1 LPHNHACCYVCAMAQ
16 TNMDGKPIRRVLEW
30 LLNRDLT
37 DADMAAALDVH
48 PSNYSRHKDDDDY
61 PSFEELTTLG
71 GYFHV
76 SPTMLQIAFG
86 LLDTDAL
93 ILLNEDGMKQYLE
106 QGGGNHMGKKG
117 RKDRIL
123 SPRTDRPPL

>member
-1 LPHNHACCYVCAMAQ
+1 MPR

-37 DADMAAALDVH
+37 DADMAAALGVH

-61 PSFEELTTLG
+61 PSFEELATLG
-71 GYFHV
+71 EHFHV
-76 SPTMLQIAFG
+76 SPRMLQIAFG

-93 ILLNEDGMKQYLE
+93 VLLDEDEMKQYLE
-106 QGGGNHMGKKG
+106 QSGGNWMGPGGKEG
-117 RKDRIL
+117 RKNPRL
-123 SPRTDRPPL
+123 SSRADRPPL

>member
-1 LPHNHACCYVCAMAQ
+1 MAR

-48 PSNYSRHKDDDDY
+48 PSNYSRHKDDDGY
-61 PSFEELTTLG
+61 PSFEELATLG
-71 GYFHV
+71 EHFHV
-76 SPTMLQIAFG
+76 SPRMLQIAFG

-93 ILLNEDGMKQYLE
+93 ILLGEDEMNQYLE
-106 QGGGNHMGKKG
+106 QGGGNHMNLIEAGGNKG
-117 RKDRIL
+117 RKNARLSSRADL
-123 SPRTDRPPL
+123 SPL

>member
-1 LPHNHACCYVCAMAQ
+1 
-16 TNMDGKPIRRVLEW
+16 MDGKPIRRVLEW

-48 PSNYSRHKDDDDY
+48 PSNYSRHKDDHDY

-76 SPTMLQIAFG
+76 SPRMLQIAFG

-93 ILLNEDGMKQYLE
+93 ILLTEDEMKQYLE
-106 QGGGNHMGKKG
+106 QGGANHMEPTGAG
-117 RKDRIL
+117 RKESRKNPRL
-123 SPRTDRPPL
+123 SPRADRPPL